1 MAKNK
6 SAKGGKGVF
15 GKTADFFKKT
25 IVFFKNPSVH
35 FVIGMLCAAFVVF
48 LVVSFISFFSAGGN
62 DQSVIEAMAAG
73 SSVAGE
79 VVENSS
85 GKGGAVLADFLVN
98 GCFGWASLCLVPLLI
113 IFSVR
118 LMHLREMKI
127 KRWVVSLVFFLL
139 WLSLLFSFVFGN
151 SFCDTFMSP
160 GGNHGEWLDAL
171 LTEYLGN
178 VGVVLV
184 LVMALFFYMVYMT
197 KETIPFLRKIFSAGV
212 DKVEKILP
220 VKGADNA
227 DGAVAAVVED
237 ETEEKPVDTVVAEPV
252 LVVEA
257 AGKENDTDDEPEKKM
272 DNLISVDVA
281 VADDVDAG
289 NGEGDTDE
297 VAGSDDAVAKAFD
310 AMSSRVAEENAGD
323 DGVYVDYTDV
333 VAREQDDASAD
344 ADEVHTGVVD
354 SSLGVVPM
362 DVEKVE
368 GDDDMGGDMLRPINP
383 KDELSYYKP
392 PTIDLLDE
400 YEQSAHSIDK
410 DEQSAN
416 ANKIVKVLNDFNIEI
431 SSIRASVGPTI
442 TLYEIT
448 PAPGVRI
455 SKIRNL
461 EDDIAMSLSALCIRI
476 VAPIPGKGTI
486 GIEVPNAHKQIV
498 PMASLLNSRK
508 YKETDMALPLALG
521 KTISNEVYMVD
532 MAKMPHLLVAG
543 ATGMGKSVG
552 LNAIIT
558 SLLFKMHPAYLKFV
572 MVDPKMVELSLYGV
586 LEKHFLAKLDGDDEP
601 IITDVNKVVRTL
613 KSLCVEMDNRYRL
626 LQMASVRSVKEYN
639 EKFLNKELLPTKGHR
654 FMPYIVVVIDEYGDL
669 MMTAGREVE
678 QPIARI
684 AQKAR
689 AVGIHMI
696 IATQRPT
703 TNIITGTIKANFP
716 ARMAFRVISAIDS
729 RTILD
734 RSGANQLQGRGDM
747 LFLAGNDPVRVQC
760 ALVETKEVERV
771 CAYIAKQQ
779 GYLSA
784 YILPD
789 PDEASEGGGGGESG
803 GMRADISLDRLDPLF
818 ADAARVVVIAQHG
831 STSLIQRK
839 LEIGFNRAGRIM
851 DQLCKTGIVGE
862 QDGSKPRQVLCA
874 DEVDLEFRLKS
885 LLQ

>member
-1 MAKNK
+1 MAKIKKKKNEE
-6 SAKGGKGVF
+6 SGKEARMTFRQALALVS
-15 GKTADFFKKT
+15 DFFKNQQVQYVFGIL
-25 IVFFKNPSVH
+25 IV
-35 FVIGMLCAAFVVF
+35 AFAVF
-48 LVVSFISFFSAGGN
+48 LCSSFVSFFSSGGSDQTVVEAMSAGVTDGN
-62 DQSVIEAMAAG
+62 D
-73 SSVAGE
+73 VA
-79 VVENSS
+79 VNSS
-85 GKGGAVLADFLVN
+85 GKGGAVLADYLVN
-98 GCFGWASLCLVPLLI
+98 GCFGWSAFLIFPLL
-113 IFSVR
+113 VLCALKLTHMR
-118 LMHLREMKI
+118 TLNL
-127 KRWVVSLVFFLL
+127 KRWCIILVSSMI
-139 WLSLLFSFVFGN
+139 WGSLLFSFVVGDGFDSN
-151 SFCDTFMSP
+151 FVSP
-160 GGNHGEWLDAL
+160 GGKHGN
-171 LTEYLGN
+171 YLNAVVSDYTGS
-178 VGVVLV
+178 VGVILV
-184 LVMALFFYMVYMT
+184 LILGLLFIMMYFSR
-197 KETIPFLRKIFSAGV
+197 ETLPWLRKFIELGHEEDEVEAGLSVAAEEV
-212 DKVEKILP
+212 DKDAVEEKENTQEIETP
-220 VKGADNA
+220 EKEEEEPEIPITGADSMTDEEIAAKLDELNRKMEEEQGGGLPLDVTVDVPGEA
-227 DGAVAAVVED
+227 GAELLPDVAAVTGESDVPEAPVTPDAEGD
-237 ETEEKPVDTVVAEPV
+237 E
-252 LVVEA
+252 
-257 AGKENDTDDEPEKKM
+257 AGKERADVGTLVMEMEQADGDE
-272 DNLISVDVA
+272 
-281 VADDVDAG
+281 
-289 NGEGDTDE
+289 
-297 VAGSDDAVAKAFD
+297 
-310 AMSSRVAEENAGD
+310 
-323 DGVYVDYTDV
+323 
-333 VAREQDDASAD
+333 
-344 ADEVHTGVVD
+344 
-354 SSLGVVPM
+354 
-362 DVEKVE
+362 
-368 GDDDMGGDMLRPINP
+368 DMGGDMFRPINP

-400 YEQSAHSIDK
+400 YEQAAHSIDRN
-410 DEQSAN
+410 EQAAN
-416 ANKIVKVLNDFNIEI
+416 ANKIVEVLKNFGIEI
-431 SSIRASVGPTI
+431 SSIRATVGPTI

-486 GIEVPNAHKQIV
+486 GIEVPNTHKQIV

-558 SLLFKMHPAYLKFV
+558 SLLYKMHPAYLKFV

-586 LEKHFLAKLDGDDEP
+586 LEKHFLAKLDGEDEP

-613 KSLCVEMDNRYRL
+613 KSLCVEMDNRYKL

-639 EKFLNKELLPTKGHR
+639 EKYLNKELLPTKGHR
-654 FMPYIVVVIDEYGDL
+654 FMPYIVVIIDEYGDL

-771 CAYIAKQQ
+771 CAHIAKQQ

-784 YILPD
+784 YILPE
-789 PDEASEGGGGGESG
+789 PDEASDFSGGEGGGMRGE
-803 GMRADISLDRLDPLF
+803 ISSDKLDPLF
-818 ADAARVVVIAQHG
+818 ADAARAVVLAQHG

-839 LEIGFNRAGRIM
+839 FNVGFNRAGRIM

-862 QDGSKPRQVLCA
+862 QEGSKPRQVLCA
-874 DEVDLEFRLKS
+874 DEADLEFRLKS
-885 LLQ
+885 IMGL

>member
-1 MAKNK
+1 MAKK
-6 SAKGGKGVF
+6 RH
-15 GKTADFFKKT
+15 KTSRFLKLKMLMVRVRFFLANPNVQFVLGLICIAFT
-25 IVFFKNPSVH
+25 I
-35 FVIGMLCAAFVVF
+35 F
-48 LVVSFISFFSAGGN
+48 LASSFLSFFSSGAD
-62 DQSVIEAMAAG
+62 DQSVVEAVA
-73 SSVAGE
+73 SDDVAG
-79 VVENSS
+79 NTS
-85 GKGGAVLADFLVN
+85 GKGGAVVANYFIN
-98 GCFGWASLCLVPLLI
+98 RCFGWASLLLLPLLALYS
-113 IFSVR
+113 FYLMR
-118 LMHLREMKI
+118 LRKARLNKWTAI
-127 KRWVVSLVFFLL
+127 TAFLVIWCSVFFD
-139 WLSLLFSFVFGN
+139 FVFGN
-151 SFCDTFMSP
+151 FFAGSYMSP
-160 GGNHGEWLDAL
+160 GGRNGELMKDFL
-171 LTEYLGN
+171 YDVSGV

-184 LVMALFFYMVYMT
+184 LLLSMLLFMICLSR
-197 KETIPFLRKIFSAGV
+197 KTIPWLQGLLNFEPKAKEMATDDDNGEDGDEVALPVEVSAG
-212 DKVEKILP
+212 DEDDDEEELEMEIDIDAA
-220 VKGADNA
+220 ADEESES
-227 DGAVAAVVED
+227 DDDVAVVVED
-237 ETEEKPVDTVVAEPV
+237 IPAELDDEDPDVELAKRFDAMAGGVTEDGGQAANETVQTGEEGLSME
-252 LVVEA
+252 VEA
-257 AGKENDTDDEPEKKM
+257 ADG
-272 DNLISVDVA
+272 DN
-281 VADDVDAG
+281 
-289 NGEGDTDE
+289 
-297 VAGSDDAVAKAFD
+297 
-310 AMSSRVAEENAGD
+310 
-323 DGVYVDYTDV
+323 
-333 VAREQDDASAD
+333 
-344 ADEVHTGVVD
+344 
-354 SSLGVVPM
+354 
-362 DVEKVE
+362 
-368 GDDDMGGDMLRPINP
+368 DMGGNMLRPINP

-392 PTIDLLDE
+392 PTLDLLDE
-400 YEQSAHSIDK
+400 YEQGVHSIDK
-410 DEQSAN
+410 DEQAEN
-416 ANKIVKVLNDFNIEI
+416 ANNIVKALRNFGIEI
-431 SSIRASVGPTI
+431 SSIKATVGPTI

-498 PMASLLNSRK
+498 PMMSLLNSRK

-558 SLLFKMHPAYLKFV
+558 SLLYKMHPAYLKFV
-572 MVDPKMVELSLYGV
+572 MVDPKMVELSLYSV
-586 LEKHFLAKLDGDDEP
+586 LEKHFLAKLEGEDDP

-613 KSLCVEMDNRYRL
+613 KSLCVEMDNRYKL

-639 EKFLNKELLPTKGHR
+639 EKYLNKELLPTKGHR
-654 FMPYIVVVIDEYGDL
+654 FMPYIVVIIDEYGDL

-716 ARMAFRVISAIDS
+716 ARMAFRVISTIDS

-771 CAYIAKQQ
+771 CAHIARQQ
-779 GYLSA
+779 GYQTA
-784 YILPD
+784 YILPE
-789 PDEASEGGGGGESG
+789 PDEAADFGDGGSGGGARG
-803 GMRADISLDRLDPLF
+803 DISPDKLDPLF
-818 ADAARVVVIAQHG
+818 ADAARVVVLAQHG

-851 DQLCKTGIVGE
+851 DQLCRMGIVGE
-862 QDGSKPRQVLCA
+862 QEGSKPRQVLCA
-874 DEVDLEFRLKS
+874 DEADLEFRLKS
-885 LLQ
+885 MM

>member
-1 MAKNK
+1 MAKNNK
-6 SAKGGKGVF
+6 NKKRTFSSVVDAYR
-15 GKTADFFKKT
+15 KTV
-25 IVFFKNPSVH
+25 IFFKNNNVQFVAGLLVLA
-35 FVIGMLCAAFVVF
+35 FVIFLCG
-48 LVVSFISFFSAGGN
+48 SFISFFIVGGN
-62 DQSVIEAMAAG
+62 DQTVLETVAG
-73 SSVAGE
+73 SIPDAPA
-79 VVENSS
+79 ENVS
-85 GKGGAVLADFLVN
+85 GKGGAVVADYLIN
-98 GCFGWASLCLVPLLI
+98 RCFGWASLFMLPMLFLLAM
-113 IFSVR
+113 R
-118 LMHLREMKI
+118 LMRTFAFKFGKWIAYAFFCMIWFSLFFALTFGTFLDMSYVSPGGAHGEYMKAFLMDNVGI
-127 KRWVVSLVFFLL
+127 VGLILLLVVSL
-139 WLSLLFSFVFGN
+139 LLFMIYVSR
-151 SFCDTFMSP
+151 S
-160 GGNHGEWLDAL
+160 
-171 LTEYLGN
+171 
-178 VGVVLV
+178 
-184 LVMALFFYMVYMT
+184 
-197 KETIPFLRKIFSAGV
+197 TI
-212 DKVEKILP
+212 EKIRGLFAF
-220 VKGADNA
+220 KRGENKEERNA
-227 DGAVAAVVED
+227 DGGEVSPENSEAAS
-237 ETEEKPVDTVVAEPV
+237 PQV
-252 LVVEA
+252 LVTVDGGTDVE
-257 AGKENDTDDEPEKKM
+257 
-272 DNLISVDVA
+272 VDVA
-281 VADDVDAG
+281 EEEEAVDGPVADDYGVEYGMEEKSD
-289 NGEGDTDE
+289 D
-297 VAGSDDAVAKAFD
+297 DDAVAVQFD
-310 AMSSRVAEENAGD
+310 AMSKSIGESAG
-323 DGVYVDYTDV
+323 
-333 VAREQDDASAD
+333 ADDAILSM
-344 ADEVHTGVVD
+344 E
-354 SSLGVVPM
+354 
-362 DVEKVE
+362 VEKAD
-368 GDDDMGGDMLRPINP
+368 GDDDMGGNMLRPINP

-400 YEQSAHSIDK
+400 YEQIVQSIDK
-410 DEQSAN
+410 DEQAAN
-416 ANKIVKVLNDFNIEI
+416 ANRIVEVLKNFGIEI
-431 SSIRASVGPTI
+431 SSIKATVGPTI

-455 SKIRNL
+455 SRIRNL

-486 GIEVPNAHKQIV
+486 GIEVPNKHKQIV

-558 SLLFKMHPAYLKFV
+558 SLLYKMHPAYLKFV
-572 MVDPKMVELSLYGV
+572 MVDPKMVELSLYSV
-586 LEKHFLAKLDGDDEP
+586 LENHFLAKLDGEDEP
-601 IITDVNKVVRTL
+601 IITDVSKVVRTL

-716 ARMAFRVISAIDS
+716 ARMAFRVISVIDS

-771 CAYIAKQQ
+771 CAHIAKQQ
-779 GYLSA
+779 GYQTA
-784 YILPD
+784 YILPE
-789 PDEASEGGGGGESG
+789 PDESMDLGGEGGAPRGE
-803 GMRADISLDRLDPLF
+803 ISSDKLDPLF
-818 ADAARVVVIAQHG
+818 AEAARTVVLAQHG

-839 LEIGFNRAGRIM
+839 FNVGFNRAGRIM
-851 DQLCKTGIVGE
+851 DQLCQTGIVGE
-862 QDGSKPRQVLCA
+862 QEGSKPRQVLCS
-874 DEVDLEFRLKS
+874 DEADLEFRLKS
-885 LLQ
+885 LL

>member
-1 MAKNK
+1 MAK
-6 SAKGGKGVF
+6 
-15 GKTADFFKKT
+15 KKHKAGLFLRFRMMAVRARLFLANPNVQFVLGLICIAFT
-25 IVFFKNPSVH
+25 I
-35 FVIGMLCAAFVVF
+35 F
-48 LVVSFISFFSAGGN
+48 LASSFLSFFSSGAG
-62 DQSVIEAMAAG
+62 DQTVVESVVSDE
-73 SSVAGE
+73 VAG
-79 VVENSS
+79 NAS
-85 GKGGAVLADFLVN
+85 GKGGAAVANYFIN
-98 GCFGWASLCLVPLLI
+98 RCFGWASLLLLPLL
-113 IFSVR
+113 
-118 LMHLREMKI
+118 
-127 KRWVVSLVFFLL
+127 
-139 WLSLLFSFVFGN
+139 LLFSFYLMKLRRVRLKRWTIIISFLVIWCSILFDFLFGN
-151 SFCDTFMSP
+151 SFADSFMSP
-160 GGNHGEWLDAL
+160 GGRNGELMKDFL
-171 LTEYLGN
+171 YDMLGV
-178 VGVVLV
+178 VGVILV
-184 LVMALFFYMVYMT
+184 LLLSLLLFMIYLSR
-197 KETIPFLRKIFSAGV
+197 KTIPWLQNLLGFEV
-212 DKVEKILP
+212 DEEE
-220 VKGADNA
+220 D
-227 DGAVAAVVED
+227 AVAAAESVED
-237 ETEEKPVDTVVAEPV
+237 VDEEYDEDDDVAEDDELDACDEDDVVDLEMDVNVIDNDDEHV
-252 LVVEA
+252 LVVVDDNNDDEEDPDIELARRFDALSAGSADVPGEVVETDDAALSMEVEA
-257 AGKENDTDDEPEKKM
+257 AD
-272 DNLISVDVA
+272 
-281 VADDVDAG
+281 
-289 NGEGDTDE
+289 
-297 VAGSDDAVAKAFD
+297 
-310 AMSSRVAEENAGD
+310 
-323 DGVYVDYTDV
+323 
-333 VAREQDDASAD
+333 
-344 ADEVHTGVVD
+344 
-354 SSLGVVPM
+354 
-362 DVEKVE
+362 

-392 PTIDLLDE
+392 PTLDLLDE
-400 YEQSAHSIDK
+400 YEQGVHSIDK
-410 DEQSAN
+410 DEQAEN
-416 ANKIVKVLNDFNIEI
+416 ANNIVKALKNFGIEI
-431 SSIRASVGPTI
+431 SSIKATVGPTI

-498 PMASLLNSRK
+498 PMVSLLNSRK

-558 SLLFKMHPAYLKFV
+558 SLLYKMHPAYLKFV
-572 MVDPKMVELSLYGV
+572 MVDPKMVELSLYSV
-586 LEKHFLAKLDGDDEP
+586 LEKHFLAKLEGEDDP

-654 FMPYIVVVIDEYGDL
+654 FMPYIVVIIDEYGDL

-716 ARMAFRVISAIDS
+716 ARMAFRVISTIDS

-771 CAYIAKQQ
+771 CAHIARQQ
-779 GYLSA
+779 GYQTP
-784 YILPD
+784 YILPE
-789 PDEASEGGGGGESG
+789 PDEAVDFADGGGGVARG
-803 GMRADISLDRLDPLF
+803 DISPDKLDPLF
-818 ADAARVVVIAQHG
+818 ADAARVVVLAQHG

-851 DQLCKTGIVGE
+851 DQLCRMGIVGE
-862 QDGSKPRQVLCA
+862 QEGSKPRQVLCA
-874 DEVDLEFRLKS
+874 DEADLEFRLKS
-885 LLQ
+885 MM

>member
-1 MAKNK
+1 M
-6 SAKGGKGVF
+6 SASIGVSE
-15 GKTADFFKKT
+15 
-25 IVFFKNPSVH
+25 N
-35 FVIGMLCAAFVVF
+35 
-48 LVVSFISFFSAGGN
+48 LVS
-62 DQSVIEAMAAG
+62 
-73 SSVAGE
+73 
-79 VVENSS
+79 
-85 GKGGAVLADFLVN
+85 
-98 GCFGWASLCLVPLLI
+98 
-113 IFSVR
+113 
-118 LMHLREMKI
+118 
-127 KRWVVSLVFFLL
+127 
-139 WLSLLFSFVFGN
+139 
-151 SFCDTFMSP
+151 
-160 GGNHGEWLDAL
+160 
-171 LTEYLGN
+171 
-178 VGVVLV
+178 
-184 LVMALFFYMVYMT
+184 
-197 KETIPFLRKIFSAGV
+197 
-212 DKVEKILP
+212 
-220 VKGADNA
+220 
-227 DGAVAAVVED
+227 
-237 ETEEKPVDTVVAEPV
+237 
-252 LVVEA
+252 
-257 AGKENDTDDEPEKKM
+257 
-272 DNLISVDVA
+272 
-281 VADDVDAG
+281 
-289 NGEGDTDE
+289 
-297 VAGSDDAVAKAFD
+297 SDDAVL
-310 AMSSRVAEENAGD
+310 AME
-323 DGVYVDYTDV
+323 
-333 VAREQDDASAD
+333 
-344 ADEVHTGVVD
+344 
-354 SSLGVVPM
+354 
-362 DVEKVE
+362 VEKAD
-368 GDDDMGGDMLRPINP
+368 GDDDMGGRMLRPINP

-400 YEQSAHSIDK
+400 YEQAVQSIDK
-410 DEQSAN
+410 DEQAAN
-416 ANKIVKVLNDFNIEI
+416 ANKIVEVLKNFGIEI
-431 SSIRASVGPTI
+431 SSIKATVGPTI

-448 PAPGVRI
+448 PAPGIRI

-461 EDDIAMSLSALCIRI
+461 EDDIAMSLAALCIRI

-586 LEKHFLAKLDGDDEP
+586 LEKHFLAKLEGEDEP

-613 KSLCVEMDNRYRL
+613 KSLCVEMDNRYKL

-639 EKFLNKELLPTKGHR
+639 EKYLNKELLPTKGHR
-654 FMPYIVVVIDEYGDL
+654 FMPYIVVIIDEYGDL

-716 ARMAFRVISAIDS
+716 ARMAFRVISVIDS

-771 CAYIAKQQ
+771 CSHIAKQQ
-779 GYLSA
+779 GYQTA
-784 YILPD
+784 YILPE
-789 PDEASEGGGGGESG
+789 PDDSVDMSGEGGAMRGE
-803 GMRADISLDRLDPLF
+803 ISSDKLDPLF
-818 ADAARVVVIAQHG
+818 AEAARTVVLAQHG

-839 LEIGFNRAGRIM
+839 FNVGFNRAGRIM
-851 DQLCKTGIVGE
+851 DQLCQTGIVGE
-862 QDGSKPRQVLCA
+862 QEGSKPRQVLCA
-874 DEVDLEFRLKS
+874 DEADLEFRLKS
-885 LLQ
+885 LL

>member
-1 MAKNK
+1 MAKKNNK
-6 SAKGGKGVF
+6 RGFF
-15 GKTADFFKKT
+15 GSVREYYLRVVMFFRSHN
-25 IVFFKNPSVH
+25 VQ
-35 FVIGMLCAAFVVF
+35 FVMGLLFVAFAIFLCS
-48 LVVSFISFFSAGGN
+48 SFISFFVSGGS
-62 DQSVIEAMAAG
+62 DQTALEA
-73 SSVAGE
+73 VANEAVG
-79 VVENSS
+79 NTS
-85 GKGGAVLADFLVN
+85 GRGGAVVAEFLIN
-98 GCFGWASLCLVPLLI
+98 GCFGWASVLLLPMVVLVAL
-113 IFSVR
+113 R
-118 LMHLREMKI
+118 LMRLFEFRLG
-127 KRWVVSLVFFLL
+127 RWLVYAFFAMVWFSLLFATLLGDLLDTAYVSPGGAHGDFLKSFFVDNIGIVGLILLLVVSL
-139 WLSLLFSFVFGN
+139 LLFMIYISRNTIDWIRRIFTFSSSKN
-151 SFCDTFMSP
+151 S
-160 GGNHGEWLDAL
+160 EEVAV
-171 LTEYLGN
+171 E
-178 VGVVLV
+178 
-184 LVMALFFYMVYMT
+184 
-197 KETIPFLRKIFSAGV
+197 SANESV
-212 DKVEKILP
+212 DEQTPLP
-220 VKGADNA
+220 VVVSVGGEDEIEISVSADEELPE
-227 DGAVAAVVED
+227 DKCEYVDEVVED
-237 ETEEKPVDTVVAEPV
+237 AVLPDEE
-252 LVVEA
+252 LA
-257 AGKENDTDDEPEKKM
+257 ARFD
-272 DNLISVDVA
+272 A
-281 VADDVDAG
+281 VSESLAQNADA
-289 NGEGDTDE
+289 
-297 VAGSDDAVAKAFD
+297 DDAVLS
-310 AMSSRVAEENAGD
+310 ME
-323 DGVYVDYTDV
+323 
-333 VAREQDDASAD
+333 
-344 ADEVHTGVVD
+344 
-354 SSLGVVPM
+354 
-362 DVEKVE
+362 VEKAG
-368 GDDDMGGDMLRPINP
+368 GDEDMGGDMLRPINP

-400 YEQSAHSIDK
+400 YEQTVQSIDK
-410 DEQSAN
+410 DEQAAN
-416 ANKIVKVLNDFNIEI
+416 ANRIVEVLKNFGIEI
-431 SSIRASVGPTI
+431 SSIKATVGPTI

-448 PAPGVRI
+448 PAPGIRI

-486 GIEVPNAHKQIV
+486 GIEVPNKHKQIV

-558 SLLFKMHPAYLKFV
+558 SLLYKMHPAYLKFV

-586 LEKHFLAKLDGDDEP
+586 LEKHFLAKLDGENEP
-601 IITDVNKVVRTL
+601 IITDVSKVVRTL

-654 FMPYIVVVIDEYGDL
+654 FMPYIVVIIDEYGDL

-716 ARMAFRVISAIDS
+716 ARMAFRVISVIDS

-771 CAYIAKQQ
+771 CAHIAKQQ
-779 GYLSA
+779 GYQTA
-784 YILPD
+784 YILPE
-789 PDEASEGGGGGESG
+789 PDESVEIGGEGGGLRG
-803 GMRADISLDRLDPLF
+803 DISSDKLDPLF
-818 ADAARVVVIAQHG
+818 ADAARAVVLAQHG

-839 LEIGFNRAGRIM
+839 FNVGFNRAGRIM
-851 DQLCKTGIVGE
+851 DQLCQTGIVGE
-862 QDGSKPRQVLCA
+862 QEGSKPRQVLCS
-874 DEVDLEFRLKS
+874 DEADLEFRLKS
-885 LLQ
+885 LL

>member
-1 MAKNK
+1 MTKKITGINRK
-6 SAKGGKGVF
+6 KEKRG
-15 GKTADFFKKT
+15 FFASIKDKYSKL
-25 IVFFKNPSVH
+25 VNFFRNQNVQ
-35 FVIGMLCAAFVVF
+35 FVGGMLVLAFAIF
-48 LVVSFISFFSAGGN
+48 LGSSFVSFFSNGGN
-62 DQSVIEAMAAG
+62 DHTVIESMVDAVDDVPAAAN
-73 SSVAGE
+73 V
-79 VVENSS
+79 S
-85 GKGGAVLADFLVN
+85 GKGGAVIAKFLIN
-98 GCFGWASLCLVPLLI
+98 GCFGWASLLMLPMIALVGLK
-113 IFSVR
+113 
-118 LMHLREMKI
+118 LMRIGRFMLW
-127 KRWVVSLVFFLL
+127 RWVFMLFYAMVWFST
-139 WLSLLFSFVFGN
+139 LFSFVFGKRFGM
-151 SFCDTFMSP
+151 SYVSP
-160 GGNHGEWLDAL
+160 GGEHGDYLSYWLLD
-171 LTEYLGN
+171 YLGVVGTVLLLLVLLLVFMLYLSRN
-178 VGVVLV
+178 TLSWLRNLLSVNEDKVVDVAPEEACSRKMVIIEGGVEEEYDASEDVCEGSCESEIANEECATPNGGDSAEEGVVSTGVEYDDELEIFGGGAYDEEGDSDAPDLDVCAGEEVCDGDLESSAQVDDDLLAAEFDRVSQTV
-184 LVMALFFYMVYMT
+184 LA
-197 KETIPFLRKIFSAGV
+197 
-212 DKVEKILP
+212 
-220 VKGADNA
+220 GADNLSME
-227 DGAVAAVVED
+227 VEQAGGD
-237 ETEEKPVDTVVAEPV
+237 EDT
-252 LVVEA
+252 
-257 AGKENDTDDEPEKKM
+257 
-272 DNLISVDVA
+272 
-281 VADDVDAG
+281 
-289 NGEGDTDE
+289 
-297 VAGSDDAVAKAFD
+297 
-310 AMSSRVAEENAGD
+310 
-323 DGVYVDYTDV
+323 
-333 VAREQDDASAD
+333 
-344 ADEVHTGVVD
+344 
-354 SSLGVVPM
+354 
-362 DVEKVE
+362 
-368 GDDDMGGDMLRPINP
+368 GGDMLRPINP

-400 YEQSAHSIDK
+400 YEQSVQAIDK
-410 DEQSAN
+410 NEQAAN
-416 ANKIVKVLNDFNIEI
+416 ANKIVEVLKNFGIEI
-431 SSIRASVGPTI
+431 SSIKATVGPTI

-558 SLLFKMHPAYLKFV
+558 SLLYKMHPAYLKFV

-586 LEKHFLAKLDGDDEP
+586 LEKHFLAKLDGEDEP
-601 IITDVNKVVRTL
+601 IITDVTKVVRTL

-639 EKFLNKELLPTKGHR
+639 TKFLNKELLPTKGHR
-654 FMPYIVVVIDEYGDL
+654 FMPYIVVIIDEYGDL

-716 ARMAFRVISAIDS
+716 ARMAFRVISVIDS

-760 ALVETKEVERV
+760 ALVETQEVERV
-771 CAYIAKQQ
+771 CAHIAKQQ
-779 GYLSA
+779 GYQSA
-784 YILPD
+784 YILPE
-789 PDEASEGGGGGESG
+789 PDESAELGGDGGGG
-803 GMRADISLDRLDPLF
+803 MRGDISSDKLDPLF
-818 ADAARVVVIAQHG
+818 VDAARAVVLAQHG

-839 LEIGFNRAGRIM
+839 FNVGFNRAGRIM
-851 DQLCKTGIVGE
+851 DQLCQTGIVGE
-862 QDGSKPRQVLCA
+862 QEGSKPRQVLCA
-874 DEVDLEFRLKS
+874 DESDLEFRLKS
-885 LLQ
+885 LL